1 MQKINVLIVDDRE
14 ENIIALKAL
23 IQRDDI
29 NIITTTSPNE
39 ALKLA
44 WENSISIALVDVQM
58 PDIDGFEL
66 VDMLKA
72 NPRTKDILVIFVTAI
87 SKDSKY
93 AIKGYNA
100 GGIDYLYKPLDPYI
114 TIAKVDS
121 FIHLAT
127 SQNLIKQKNEEL
139 ENFAIVINNCA
150 DIICAIDSKTLRI
163 KTASP
168 AVERIIGYKQ
178 SKFVDR
184 KITDF
189 IDDELKDDFTESL
202 EKVQKSKATN
212 SSFETRFI
220 SLKDEK
226 IWFECRVTY
235 KSDTFFLNASD
246 ISHQKKYATELI
258 QAKEEALKAKN
269 VKEIFLANMS
279 HELRTPINGIIG
291 ISNILQNTDLN
302 TSQQEMVKLLEVSS
316 QSLLGVVNDILDISK
331 IESGKFSIINKEINL
346 KELLKS
352 VTDILRFKADEK
364 LIDLTLEIAPEVPS
378 YINADAL
385 RLNQILMNLLSN
397 SIKFTNK
404 GEVKLKVTPIS
415 STKTTVSLKFDV
427 IDCGIGIPENRLL
440 KVFESYEQA
449 EDDTSLKYGGTGLGL
464 TIVKK
469 LVDLMNGELR
479 VESVVNKGSVF
490 TFIATFGLHQDNA
503 GSMIK
508 FNPNRQQF
516 KGLKILIAEDNLVNQ
531 FMVNKILKSWDVDT
545 ATVDTGFK
553 AVELLQKQNFD
564 LILMDTHMPEMGG
577 FEATKKIRT
586 EFQSPKKD
594 IKIISLSAAILEE
607 EKKAALEAGMD
618 EILTK
623 PFVLEDLHR
632 IISKVLGL

>member
-23 IQRDDI
+23 IQRADI
-29 NIITTTSPNE
+29 NIISTTSPNE

-44 WENSISIALVDVQM
+44 WENKISIALVDVQM

-87 SKDSKY
+87 SKETKY

-114 TIAKVDS
+114 TAAKVDS
-121 FIHLAT
+121 FIQLAT
-127 SQNLIKQKNEEL
+127 TQNLIKQKNEEL

-150 DIICAIDSKTLRI
+150 DIICAIDAKTFRI

-168 AVERIIGYKQ
+168 AVEKLTGYKQ
-178 SKFVDR
+178 SEFIDK

-189 IDDELKDDFTESL
+189 IDEELKDDFVTELKRSP
-202 EKVQKSKATN
+202 KSKTTI
-212 SSFETRFI
+212 SFETRFVTFNED
-220 SLKDEK
+220 KV
-226 IWFECRVTY
+226 WFECRVTY
-235 KSDTFFLNASD
+235 KNDTYFLNASD
-246 ISHQKKYATELI
+246 ISHQKEYAIELI
-258 QAKEEALKAKN
+258 TAKEEALKAKK
-269 VKEIFLANMS
+269 VKEVFLANMS

-302 TSQQEMVKLLEVSS
+302 PSQQEMVRLLEVSS

-331 IESGKFSIINKEINL
+331 IESGKFSIINKEVNL

-352 VTDILRFKADEK
+352 VTDILRFKTDEK
-364 LIDLTLEIAPEVPS
+364 LIELNLEVLPEVPY
-378 YINADAL
+378 YIITDAL

-397 SIKFTNK
+397 AIKFTEK
-404 GEVKLKVTPIS
+404 GEVKLKVAADLLTENA
-415 STKTTVSLKFDV
+415 VRLKFEV
-427 IDCGIGIPENRLL
+427 IDTGIGIPKNRLAS
-440 KVFESYEQA
+440 VFDSYEQA
-449 EDDTSLKYGGTGLGL
+449 DDETSHKYGGTGLGL

-469 LVDLMNGELR
+469 LAELMDGELI
-479 VESVVNKGSVF
+479 VESEVGKGSTF
-490 TFIATFGLHQDNA
+490 SFIANFKLQQENA
-503 GSMIK
+503 GMIIK
-508 FNPNRQQF
+508 FTPELRPF
-516 KGLKILIAEDNLVNQ
+516 KGVKILIAEDNLVNQ
-531 FMVNKILKSWDVDT
+531 FMVNKILKSWNVET
-545 ATVDTGFK
+545 ETVDTGFK
-553 AVELLQKQNFD
+553 AIEMLQKEDFD

-577 FEATKKIRT
+577 FEAAKKIRS

-594 IKIISLSAAILEE
+594 IKIISLSAAILDE
-607 EKKAALEAGMD
+607 EKEAALAAGMD
-618 EILTK
+618 EVLTK